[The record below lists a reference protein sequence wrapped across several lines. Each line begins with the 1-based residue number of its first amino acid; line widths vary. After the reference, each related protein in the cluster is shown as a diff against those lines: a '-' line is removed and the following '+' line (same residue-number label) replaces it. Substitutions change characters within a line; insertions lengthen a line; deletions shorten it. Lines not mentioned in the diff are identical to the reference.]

1 MEWQLPIQ
9 KVEIGNINIGSP
21 WGREQRKEY
30 LQKPMAPL
38 SYFGTHFRLPFI
50 SLIFPALPI
59 VEYNASNGRLVLD
72 MSETSLA
79 SIKLSTFQDTL
90 VNAILYHQYAWFKSD
105 FTKEEIRYGFQ
116 PMFQDNHLVLHCPS
130 QAQQPSGPSGQP
142 SGQAQQPSGQAQQP
156 SGQAQQPSGQ
166 AQQPS
171 GQAQQPSGQAQ
182 QPSGQAQQP
191 SGQAQPAQRSA
202 RPGGRLMGVP
212 IYKEGKWSIAS
223 GKDDFTIGKRIRVSV
238 KIHGISFLN
247 RVDSSR
253 NHTNLLADVPLD
265 THETLQWSGRCRLQ
279 HRILGII
286 VQNEQ
291 APQPQPHQTP
301 SS

>member
-21 WGREQRKEY
+21 WARESRKEY

-50 SLIFPALPI
+50 SLLFPALPV
-59 VEYNASNGRLVLD
+59 VEYSPSNGRLVLD

-90 VNAILYHQYAWFKSD
+90 VNAIVYHQYAWFKSD
-105 FTKEEIRYGFQ
+105 FTKEEIRAGFQ
-116 PMFQDNHLVLHCPS
+116 PMFQDNHLILHCPS
-130 QAQQPSGPSGQP
+130 APFVGECLQGQGQQGQ
-142 SGQAQQPSGQAQQP
+142 GQQGQQEKGQ
-156 SGQAQQPSGQ
+156 
-166 AQQPS
+166 
-171 GQAQQPSGQAQ
+171 
-182 QPSGQAQQP
+182 
-191 SGQAQPAQRSA
+191 QRQ
-202 RPGGRLMGVP
+202 RPTGVP
-212 IYKEGKWSIAS
+212 LFKDGVWRLAS
-223 GKDDFTIGKRIRVSV
+223 GKEDFAVGSRIRVSV

-253 NHTNLLADVPLD
+253 NHTNLLADAPTGATIGTV
-265 THETLQWSGRCRLQ
+265 QWSGRCRLQ

-286 VQNEQ
+286 
-291 APQPQPHQTP
+291 AQTK
-301 SS
+301 

>member
-1 MEWQLPIQ
+1 MWSSNRAKPNSGYILGMEWQLPIQ

-116 PMFQDNHLVLHCPS
+116 PMFQDNHLVLHCP
-130 QAQQPSGPSGQP
+130 APP
-142 SGQAQQPSGQAQQP
+142 GQAQQQAQQQA
-156 SGQAQQPSGQ
+156 SGQ
-166 AQQPS
+166 
-171 GQAQQPSGQAQ
+171 
-182 QPSGQAQQP
+182 
-191 SGQAQPAQRSA
+191 QPAQRGG
-202 RPGGRLMGVP
+202 RPGGRFMGVP
-212 IYKEGKWSIAS
+212 IYKDGAWSIAS
-223 GKDDFTIGKRIRVSV
+223 GRDDFTIGKRIRVSV

-265 THETLQWSGRCRLQ
+265 THESLQWSGRCRLQ

-291 APQPQPHQTP
+291 AVQPHQQPQPQQQAQQQAQQQP